1 MKGDVLLENLE
12 INPKIFDSK
21 PFPIQLHYGKVGRIF
36 LDIPVMGLFS
46 KPLKIEI
53 QDVFM
58 ILKPK
63 QLEDWKEE
71 VEIKAYK
78 DGV

>member
-21 PFPIQLHYGKVGRIF
+21 PFPIQLHYGKIGRIF

-53 QDVFM
+53 
-58 ILKPK
+58 
-63 QLEDWKEE
+63 
-71 VEIKAYK
+71 
-78 DGV
+78 

>member
-1 MKGDVLLENLE
+1 
-12 INPKIFDSK
+12 
-21 PFPIQLHYGKVGRIF
+21 
-36 LDIPVMGLFS
+36 MGLFS

-63 QLEDWKEE
+63 QLDDWKEE
-71 VEIKAYK
+71 VELKAYK
-78 DGV
+78 DGVQGMLEQLEMIFKS